1 MSQSISIE
9 EARERLIMCNSYESM
24 PAIFELSASLGES
37 DWFTILGEKWSCCD
51 NIGKYSDALLE
62 RSPLGSRM
70 GPVREMMTDEEWE
83 KLHQLPEEFEVFR
96 GCYRGVNEKG
106 LSFSTRSAIAE
117 KFPQLNR
124 YKINGGDAI
133 VLHGRAKRSEV
144 LALKLCRNEE
154 EVILRSCRL
163 LGEIPLK

>member
-24 PAIFELSASLGES
+24 PAILELSASLGES

-83 KLHQLPEEFEVFR
+83 NFISFPRSSRCSRCIQRSQREGVELLH
-96 GCYRGVNEKG
+96 
-106 LSFSTRSAIAE
+106 
-117 KFPQLNR
+117 
-124 YKINGGDAI
+124 
-133 VLHGRAKRSEV
+133 AKCHS
-144 LALKLCRNEE
+144 
-154 EVILRSCRL
+154 
-163 LGEIPLK
+163 